1 MGCNVRGRLLVHE
14 ETVGR
19 CIKCQ
24 KIYDEEKSFCP
35 TCGSKLLAEKIKI
48 YANFGKSGLTSY
60 TYKLPNGISINS
72 RGTMTLSLAKGISY
86 TSKTK

>member
-1 MGCNVRGRLLVHE
+1 MRFNLRGRLLIHE
-14 ETVGR
+14 ETVGK
-19 CIKCQ
+19 CTKCQ
-24 KIYDEEKSFCP
+24 KIYDDEKSFCP
-35 TCGSKLLAEKIKI
+35 NCGSKLLNEKLKI

-72 RGTMTLSLAKGISY
+72 RGTMTFSLAKGISY